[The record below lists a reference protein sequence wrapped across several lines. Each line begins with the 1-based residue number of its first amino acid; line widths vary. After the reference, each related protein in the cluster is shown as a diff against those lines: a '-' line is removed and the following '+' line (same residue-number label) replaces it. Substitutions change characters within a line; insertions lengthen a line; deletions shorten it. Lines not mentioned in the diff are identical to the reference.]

1 MCLFTTLLIIIIITV
16 VDVVV
21 GIVRYIRVITFR
33 HIMTIMNLRKWTV
46 KESRRQTSC
55 ETLDNNYA

>member
-33 HIMTIMNLRKWTV
+33 HIY
-46 KESRRQTSC
+46 
-55 ETLDNNYA
+55 DNNELTKMDSEGK